1 MGDIVNEGPSRP
13 TRHAIAKVAH
23 ISSVVHH
30 AGHVEVEIVFTG
42 CEFSEEGGSSAS
54 SSSAARCIVQV
65 GEWGFLHLV
74 GVVPPQGKAP
84 HPVPRHAST
93 PEKSNKDSSCTSDR
107 QFAFQGQ
114 RNPWCPCKRHQLLLC
129 PVLLNK
135 RRSRSQCPAP
145 CDECAGSPFKK
156 KLNTY
161 KSW

>member
-1 MGDIVNEGPSRP
+1 MSCYTLLVC
-13 TRHAIAKVAH
+13 
-23 ISSVVHH
+23 VHSWL
-30 AGHVEVEIVFTG
+30 GQYD

-65 GEWGFLHLV
+65 GERGFLHLV
-74 GVVPPQGKAP
+74 SVVPPQGKAP

-107 QFAFQGQ
+107 QFTFQGQ

-156 KLNTY
+156 KTKYLQVLVIKNLHS
-161 KSW
+161 KGHLQLSN